1 MNDQY
6 ARGRKGAGTSDSLAR
21 ALLRER
27 SLADDGWLRAGLA
40 GASAASVQDESDRA
54 EMFTTR
60 ELLLTLRFR
69 VVSHRRE
76 IETALSRLADG
87 VYGACL
93 DCGQPI
99 EAKRLHALPW
109 AERCHPCQAT
119 IEQRQG
125 PDGGKRR

>member
-1 MNDQY
+1 MDDRY
-6 ARGRKGAGTSDSLAR
+6 ARRNRGRAEPESLAQ

-27 SLADDGWLRAGLA
+27 SRADDGWLRDGLA
-40 GASAASVQDESDRA
+40 GASTGSVQDESDRA
-54 EMFTTR
+54 QMLSTR

-93 DCGQPI
+93 DCGQLI
-99 EAKRLHALPW
+99 EARRLQALPW
-109 AERCHPCQAT
+109 AERCLSCQDGR
-119 IEQRQG
+119 EQREG
-125 PDGGKRR
+125 WDARSPR